1 MRTSKS
7 SRISKLAYGLLTV
20 LLVGALAA
28 CGNDND
34 SANAP
39 ASGAAASAPSAS
51 AAASGTAEA
60 GDNSAI
66 QDGTTKLQDVT
77 KQLQDAIAAKN
88 LDETKKLGKSV
99 NEAWLSYEN
108 AVRQAFPL
116 EYTEVEKYVMP
127 IFSASAYD
135 NIDFDALSV
144 TAGKLQDAL
153 TALKNAK
160 PTTASTNEQLLKAVD
175 NYKTYVQ
182 EQADEMVA
190 KTKLFADAVKAGNID
205 EAKRLY
211 PQTRV
216 NYERIEPI
224 AESFGDLDPRID
236 AREADVE
243 EGAEWTGIHRLE
255 KALWVENSL
264 EGMDKYADQLVA
276 DVQELQ
282 AKVAS
287 FELEPKGLV
296 AGAMELLNEAA
307 TSKITGEEEIFSHVD
322 LVDFASNV
330 EGSKTVYLSIIPAL
344 NEKNPDLGNQLDTQF
359 QKMEQVLLTHQTNG
373 EYVTYDKLTDEQIRA
388 ISDELSLLS
397 TLMSQTASIL

>member
-1 MRTSKS
+1 MRTSRS
-7 SRISKLAYGLLTV
+7 SRFTKLAYGLLTA

-28 CGNDND
+28 CGNGNDN
-34 SANAP
+34 ANAP
-39 ASGAAASAPSAS
+39 ASSAAASAPSAS
-51 AAASGTAEA
+51 AVASGSAET

-66 QDGTTKLQDVT
+66 LDGTTKLQDVT

-88 LDETKKLGKSV
+88 LEETKKLGKSV
-99 NEAWLSYEN
+99 NEAWLAYEN
-108 AVRQAFPL
+108 AVRQAFPI

-135 NIDFDALSV
+135 KIDFDALSA
-144 TAGKLQDAL
+144 TAGKLQEAL
-153 TALKNAK
+153 AALKNAK
-160 PTTASTNEQLLKAVD
+160 PTTASTNELLLKAVD
-175 NYKTYVQ
+175 NYKKYVQ

-190 KTKLFADAVKAGNID
+190 KTKLFADAIKAGDIE

-264 EGMDKYADQLVA
+264 AGMDKYADQLVA

-282 AKVAS
+282 SKVAS

-344 NEKNPDLGNQLDTQF
+344 NEKNPDLGNQLDAQF

-373 EYVTYDKLTDEQIRA
+373 EYVTYDKLTDEQIRE

>member
-1 MRTSKS
+1 MMRNSTTS
-7 SRISKLAYGLLTV
+7 RLSKLAYGLLSV

-28 CGNDND
+28 CGNDNKD
-34 SANAP
+34 VNASAGAP
-39 ASGAAASAPSAS
+39 ASSQSAS
-51 AAASGTAEA
+51 QAA

-66 QDGTTKLQDVT
+66 QDGTSKLQEATTKLQE
-77 KQLQDAIAAKN
+77 AIAAKN

-135 NIDFDALSV
+135 KIDFDSLSL
-144 TAGKLQDAL
+144 TAGKLQEAL

-160 PTTASTNEQLLKAVD
+160 PTTASTNELLLKAVD
-175 NYKTYVQ
+175 NYKKYVQ

-190 KTKLFADAVKAGNID
+190 RIQSFTDAVKAGNVD

-211 PQTRV
+211 PLARV

-243 EGAEWTGIHRLE
+243 DLSQWTGIHRIE
-255 KALWVENSL
+255 KALWVDNSL
-264 EGMDKYADQLVA
+264 EGMAKYADQLLA
-276 DVQELQ
+276 DVKELQ
-282 AKVAS
+282 KQIS
-287 FELEPKGLV
+287 TFELEPKGMV

-307 TSKITGEEEIFSHVD
+307 TSKITGEEEIFSHLD
-322 LVDFASNV
+322 LVDFAANV

-344 NEKNPDLGNQLDTQF
+344 NEKNPDLGNQIDAQF
-359 QKMEQVLLTHQTNG
+359 QKMEQVLLAHQSNG
-373 EYVTYDKLTDEQIRA
+373 VYVTYDKLTDEQIRQ

>member
-1 MRTSKS
+1 MLRNSKTS
-7 SRISKLAYGLLTV
+7 RLFKLAYGLLSV

-28 CGNDND
+28 CGNDNKD
-34 SANAP
+34 ANASGGAP
-39 ASGAAASAPSAS
+39 ASSQSAS
-51 AAASGTAEA
+51 QSA

-66 QDGTTKLQDVT
+66 QDGTSKLQEATTKLQE
-77 KQLQDAIAAKN
+77 AIAAKN
-88 LDETKKLGKSV
+88 LDETKKLGKAV
-99 NEAWLSYEN
+99 NDAWLSYEN

-135 NIDFDALSV
+135 KIDFDSLSL
-144 TAGKLQDAL
+144 TAGKLQEAL

-160 PTTASTNEQLLKAVD
+160 PTTASTNELLLKAVD
-175 NYKTYVQ
+175 NYKKYVQ

-190 KTKLFADAVKAGNID
+190 RIQSFTDAVKAGNVD

-211 PQTRV
+211 PLARV

-243 EGAEWTGIHRLE
+243 DLSQWTGIHRIE
-255 KALWVENSL
+255 KALWVDNSL
-264 EGMDKYADQLVA
+264 EGMAKYADQLLA
-276 DVQELQ
+276 DVKELQ
-282 AKVAS
+282 KQISA
-287 FELEPKGLV
+287 FELEPKGMV

-307 TSKITGEEEIFSHVD
+307 TSKITGEEEIFSHLD
-322 LVDFASNV
+322 LVDFAANV

-344 NEKNPDLGNQLDTQF
+344 NEKNPDLGNQIDAQF
-359 QKMEQVLLTHQTNG
+359 QKMEQVLLAHQTNG
-373 EYVTYDKLTDEQIRA
+373 VYVTYDKLTDEQIRQ